1 MLLFWGCLGGEPL
14 SEELKINSVNQIIK
28 GTDIYVRGNKILSI
42 GLVVK
47 GRIRINTEGIN
58 VVVGS
63 GSFLGLCDLPGG
75 EYKVTYTA
83 DSDAIIY
90 AFPAINFNQEVRA
103 LIKVNNDYAGLMF
116 STLSKYIRELSK
128 VYDTMK
134 KMAFK
139 MYDFLK
145 SADENYREIAQN
157 AGIRVSQEDILSGIK
172 PYDTSR
178 DAGIDSDKIIYYKA
192 CCDIPSD
199 VLKKFLDVNVV
210 MPVYHIIDETRVV
223 NFLVS
228 RCTLDVTYLKNIAGP
243 LIINSDSIFSRVLQ
257 LATALKN
264 MDAEVTDVLSLFD
277 DVVDHI
283 NTLDKFLYDKACV
296 DAGIDHEYMENS
308 YFTLINGGSVAGSG
322 EESSKAGE
330 EKPGIKVLDG
340 ALDFILSYS
349 GVDSEI
355 AKQFRDSVIQFANMP
370 DKMASDDNARGI
382 RRGVTKHYYDIYRQV
397 FLKDY
402 QSSGSTPVVIDL
414 FLRYGFLSEKLITD
428 EMKEELLSLNDFSSD
443 LGLCKVYNMK
453 EWLTEIYEGRKEPS
467 KNEFDMDYFDNLR
480 DMRKTGRISVDEELS
495 LSRDTAAKFDY
506 EIQNMFKTNHRLI
519 FGQVSVFVPFLYTE
533 GCTGS
538 FKRCIL
544 SKDKINISVNK
555 LLHIDYS
562 AFYRESLYSGEL
574 EKFRKEYIMEEVF
587 PDFIVFPTFGSNGI
601 MWQELS
607 GRKRN
612 TKGRFLLPAFMDTDI
627 DSAMIKLFGRF
638 RWELCRTMQ
647 GASWNNIQLKSLT
660 SEYSD
665 FVQFYRKNRE
675 LSDDKKEKLKMQI
688 KKCRNNTREVFVI
701 DYENWIKHEANG
713 GLCLSKPVREIL
725 ATYCPFTK
733 ELREK
738 VGEQPLYQEA
748 MTRFMRERGK
758 KLKEY
763 DLRFRVWQKDKL
775 EIPKEISDTR
785 DFYANN

>member
-1 MLLFWGCLGGEPL
+1 
-14 SEELKINSVNQIIK
+14 
-28 GTDIYVRGNKILSI
+28 
-42 GLVVK
+42 
-47 GRIRINTEGIN
+47 
-58 VVVGS
+58 
-63 GSFLGLCDLPGG
+63 
-75 EYKVTYTA
+75 
-83 DSDAIIY
+83 
-90 AFPAINFNQEVRA
+90 
-103 LIKVNNDYAGLMF
+103 
-116 STLSKYIRELSK
+116 
-128 VYDTMK
+128 
-134 KMAFK
+134 
-139 MYDFLK
+139 
-145 SADENYREIAQN
+145 
-157 AGIRVSQEDILSGIK
+157 
-172 PYDTSR
+172 
-178 DAGIDSDKIIYYKA
+178 
-192 CCDIPSD
+192 
-199 VLKKFLDVNVV
+199 
-210 MPVYHIIDETRVV
+210 
-223 NFLVS
+223 
-228 RCTLDVTYLKNIAGP
+228 
-243 LIINSDSIFSRVLQ
+243 
-257 LATALKN
+257 
-264 MDAEVTDVLSLFD
+264 
-277 DVVDHI
+277 
-283 NTLDKFLYDKACV
+283 
-296 DAGIDHEYMENS
+296 
-308 YFTLINGGSVAGSG
+308 
-322 EESSKAGE
+322 
-330 EKPGIKVLDG
+330 
-340 ALDFILSYS
+340 
-349 GVDSEI
+349 
-355 AKQFRDSVIQFANMP
+355 
-370 DKMASDDNARGI
+370 
-382 RRGVTKHYYDIYRQV
+382 
-397 FLKDY
+397 
-402 QSSGSTPVVIDL
+402 
-414 FLRYGFLSEKLITD
+414 
-428 EMKEELLSLNDFSSD
+428 
-443 LGLCKVYNMK
+443 MK